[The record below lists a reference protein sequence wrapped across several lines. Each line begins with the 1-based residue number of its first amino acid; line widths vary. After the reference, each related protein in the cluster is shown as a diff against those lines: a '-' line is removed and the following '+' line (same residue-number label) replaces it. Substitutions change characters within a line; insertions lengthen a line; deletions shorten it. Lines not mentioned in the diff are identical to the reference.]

1 MDCWVTA
8 PRKALI
14 AFAAPL
20 PNCYKRLGKSQSVP
34 LNTKLGTDDRTCAYR
49 VKNSGKENTYIEDRL
64 PGATVNPYL
73 YLAASIIAGLD
84 GIERQLEVKSEK
96 EESNL
101 PKTLPDAIKCLRND
115 EIMVRGLGIKFV
127 ENVFC
132 NQIDRME

>member
-1 MDCWVTA
+1 M
-8 PRKALI
+8 
-14 AFAAPL
+14 
-20 PNCYKRLGKSQSVP
+20 
-34 LNTKLGTDDRTCAYR
+34 NTKLGTDDRTCAYR

-127 ENVFC
+127 EMFSAIKLTEWN
-132 NQIDRME
+132 NQDNLGINARYVNI